1 MLFNWLLASLRYS
14 SIPQITIAPPL
25 SALVITKSS
34 LVVSFLRASRCFFVK
49 LSNGKRRFSW
59 FLISSL
65 TAISKVWIVASM
77 FFGVNELF
85 FSLSDCKMVGS

>member
-1 MLFNWLLASLRYS
+1 M
-14 SIPQITIAPPL
+14 
-25 SALVITKSS
+25 
-34 LVVSFLRASRCFFVK
+34 SFVRASRCFFVR
-49 LSNGKRRFSW
+49 LSSGKRRFSW

-85 FSLSDCKMVGS
+85 FSFSECKMVGS